1 MHFYNKSIYHVY
13 NQGNNRQE
21 IFFERSDYLR
31 FLQKVNVLIKPN
43 CDLLAYCLMPNHF
56 HFLIQT
62 TDRSLENIKIG
73 NIDFIKLT
81 NGFRLLLSEF
91 AKEINVKYNRSG
103 SLFRQKTKFEFV
115 DNGDPMYPK
124 NVIKYL
130 FANPLE
136 AKLVSN
142 LDDWEYSSFLDMT
155 GKRKGKLCDFE
166 LCKEI
171 FQLTPEDLTA
181 IGKGYDDILYLKEQF
196 R

>member
-13 NQGNNRQE
+13 NQGNNCQN
-21 IFFERSDYLR
+21 IFFERADYLR
-31 FLQKVNVLIKPN
+31 FLEKVNVLIKPN

-62 TDRSLENIKIG
+62 NDKSLKNIRIG
-73 NIDFIKLT
+73 NIDLIHIT

-91 AKEINVKYNRSG
+91 AKEINVKYKRSG
-103 SLFRQKTKFEFV
+103 SLFRQKTKFSLV

-124 NVIKYL
+124 NVIKYV
-130 FANPLE
+130 FSNPLE

-142 LDDWEYSSFLDMT
+142 LESWEYSSFLDMI
-155 GKRKGKLCDFE
+155 GKRNGRLCNFE

-171 FQLTPEDLTA
+171 FQISHDDLKD
-181 IGKGYDDILYLKEQF
+181 IGNGYDDILYLKS
-196 R
+196 